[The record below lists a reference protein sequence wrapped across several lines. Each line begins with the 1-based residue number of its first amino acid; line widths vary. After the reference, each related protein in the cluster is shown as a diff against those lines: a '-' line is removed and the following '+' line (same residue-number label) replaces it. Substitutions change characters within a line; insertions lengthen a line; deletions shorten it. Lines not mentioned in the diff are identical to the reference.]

1 MSDLIKLSLCL
12 CVAEYSGVWAVVAG
26 AAVVGNLPSLS
37 PSRPGLWV
45 LAEEESL
52 LCVFLHFQKIN
63 LLIDS

>member
-26 AAVVGNLPSLS
+26 VAVVGNLFSLS

-45 LAEEESL
+45 LAKESL